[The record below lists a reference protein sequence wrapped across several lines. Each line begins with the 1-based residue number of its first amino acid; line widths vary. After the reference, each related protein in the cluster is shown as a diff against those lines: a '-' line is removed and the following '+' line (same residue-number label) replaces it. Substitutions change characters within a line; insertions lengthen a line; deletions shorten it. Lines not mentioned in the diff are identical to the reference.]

1 MERQKRQGLQ
11 VRGKLTLFVSALMLG
26 TILILTAIFYVK
38 LDLAYQ
44 SWINTSY
51 ESYDNDVKTAVES
64 LVSVLEVNYERFT
77 NGEISEQEARKN
89 AENIVRDTRYNN
101 GDGYFW
107 ADTSTGLCAVHM
119 NPEYEGKERYNEQ
132 DLNGNYYVQSFIKN
146 GSNPEGGF
154 TDFYFTKPGQEG
166 VFPKRAY
173 TLKFEP
179 YDWYISTGNYI
190 DDIDTMVAGSQRQK
204 VQSLLMML
212 GISAILCTAGILGLG
227 VLVGRITVT
236 LNPIAGRLK
245 LLADGD
251 VHTPPVPVNRTND
264 EMEVLSQATD
274 ELINQMREVVSGI
287 TRHLENMAKGDL
299 TLPVEAEYKGDFA
312 PIHTSLRLIYGQ
324 LNKTLQAIRRSAEQ
338 VNAGASQVADAAQA
352 LASGT
357 AEQAET
363 IEGLS
368 SFVTEV
374 SVQIEQNSAHID
386 EATGHMEQAVGRVE
400 ESNDKMQ
407 QMLTAMD
414 EIKMTSGEISRITQ
428 DIEGIASQT
437 SLLALNAAV
446 EAARAGEAGK
456 GFAIVAD
463 EVRGLAAKAA
473 EAAKRTALLVGN
485 SSRAVEEG
493 LNIAQENAAI
503 LVDVTNQAKHVQ
515 ELMENVED
523 ASRKQAA
530 AIGQATYGITQI
542 SAVVQSN
549 AATAEESSASSQELS
564 AQASLLR
571 EEIGRFKIAEEIE
584 YK

>member
-1 MERQKRQGLQ
+1 MELRKKQGLQ

-26 TILILTAIFYVK
+26 TILILTGIFYVK
-38 LDLAYQ
+38 LDKAYQ
-44 SWINTSY
+44 SWINTRY
-51 ESYDNDVKTAVES
+51 ESYDDDVKTAVQS
-64 LVSVLEVNYERFT
+64 LVSMLEVNYKRYES
-77 NGEISEQEARKN
+77 GEISEQDARKN
-89 AENIVRDTRYNN
+89 AESIVRDTRYNN
-101 GDGYFW
+101 GEGYFW

-119 NPEYEGKERYNEQ
+119 NPDYEGKERYNDQ
-132 DLNGNYYVQSFIKN
+132 DVNGNYYVQSFIKN

-154 TDFYFTKPGQEG
+154 TDFYFTKPGQDG

-173 TLKFEP
+173 TMKFAP

-190 DDIDTMVAGSQRQK
+190 DDINSMVAGSQKEK
-204 VQSLLMML
+204 VQSLLTML
-212 GISAILCTAGILGLG
+212 VVSAILCAAGILGMSA
-227 VLVGRITVT
+227 LVGRITVT

-251 VHTPPVPVNRTND
+251 VHTPPVSVKKTND
-264 EMEVLSQATD
+264 EMEVLAQATD
-274 ELINQMREVVSGI
+274 ELINQMREVVRGI
-287 TRHLENMAKGDL
+287 TRHLESMSKGDL
-299 TLPVEAEYKGDFA
+299 TLAVEAEYKGDFA
-312 PIHTSLRLIYGQ
+312 PIHASLILIYGQ
-324 LNKTLQAIRRSAEQ
+324 LNKTLHVIRRSAEQ
-338 VNAGASQVADAAQA
+338 VNAGASQVADAAQT

-363 IEGLS
+363 VEALS
-368 SFVTEV
+368 AFITEV
-374 SVQIEQNSAHID
+374 SSQIEQNSAHID

-463 EVRGLAAKAA
+463 EVRSLASKAA
-473 EAAKRTALLVGN
+473 EAAKRTALLVDN
-485 SSRAVEEG
+485 SSRAVGEG

-515 ELMENVED
+515 ALMENVEE

-530 AIGQATYGITQI
+530 AISQATCGITQI

-571 EEIGRFKIAEEIE
+571 QEIGRFKIADEAE
-584 YK
+584 

>member
-1 MERQKRQGLQ
+1 MERRKRQGLK
-11 VRGKLTLFVSALMLG
+11 VRGKLTLFVSVLMLG
-26 TILILTAIFYVK
+26 TILILTAMFYVK
-38 LDLAYQ
+38 LNLVYQ
-44 SWINTSY
+44 SWINASY
-51 ESYDNDVKTAVES
+51 ESYDNNIKTAVES
-64 LVSVLEVNYERFT
+64 LVSVLEVNYERFE
-77 NGEISEQEARKN
+77 NGEISEQEAREN
-89 AENIVRDTRYNN
+89 AESIVRNTRYNN
-101 GDGYFW
+101 GEGYFW

-119 NPEYEGKERYNEQ
+119 NPEYEGKERYNDQ
-132 DLNGNYYVQSFIKN
+132 DLKGNYYIQSFIKN
-146 GSNPEGGF
+146 GANPEGGF
-154 TDFYFTKPGQEG
+154 TDFYFAKPGQEG
-166 VFPKRAY
+166 FFPKRAY

-190 DDIDTMVAGSQRQK
+190 DDINAMVAGSQRQK
-204 VQSLLMML
+204 VQSLLLLL
-212 GISAILCTAGILGLG
+212 GISLILCGAGILGLG
-227 VLVGRITVT
+227 ILVGRITVP
-236 LNPIAGRLK
+236 LDPIARRLK

-251 VHTPPVPVNRTND
+251 VHTPPEPVSRTND

-274 ELINQMREVVSGI
+274 ELISQMREVVSGI
-287 TRHLENMAKGDL
+287 SRHMEHMAKGDL
-299 TLPVEAEYKGDFA
+299 TQPVEAEYKGDFA
-312 PIHTSLRLIYGQ
+312 PIHASLRLIYRQ
-324 LNKTLQAIRRSAEQ
+324 LSKTLQVIRQSAEQ

-357 AEQAET
+357 AEQAQTVE
-363 IEGLS
+363 ELS
-368 SFVTEV
+368 SFITQV
-374 SVQIEQNSAHID
+374 SAQTEQNSVHMG

-414 EIKMTSGEISRITQ
+414 EIKETSGEISRITK

-456 GFAIVAD
+456 GFAVVAD

-473 EAAKRTALLVGN
+473 DAAKKTGLLVVN

-493 LNIAQENAAI
+493 LTIAQENAAI
-503 LVDVTNQAKHVQ
+503 LVDVTNQAKHAKM
-515 ELMENVED
+515 LMENVEE

-564 AQASLLR
+564 AQASLLQI
-571 EEIGRFKIAEEIE
+571 ELGKFKIAAETE
-584 YK
+584 